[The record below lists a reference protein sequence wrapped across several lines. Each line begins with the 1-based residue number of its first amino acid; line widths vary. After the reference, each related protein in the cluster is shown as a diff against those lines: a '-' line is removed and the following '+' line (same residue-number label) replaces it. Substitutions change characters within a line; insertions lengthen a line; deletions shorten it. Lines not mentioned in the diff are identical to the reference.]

1 MGISPQEWW
10 PLYFVSDVYDAR
22 DRRADLAQQLITYF
36 SSADGFFWVEQA
48 RCVFCLWV
56 LRQLWHC
63 GAVQCADWRP
73 LSSLT
78 CARAAVA

>member
-22 DRRADLAQQLITYF
+22 DRRADLAQQLIIYF

-48 RCVFCLWV
+48 RGVCVHVCIK
-56 LRQLWHC
+56 
-63 GAVQCADWRP
+63 
-73 LSSLT
+73 
-78 CARAAVA
+78 AAVALRCCAVR

>member
-36 SSADGFFWVEQA
+36 SSADGFYWVEQA
-48 RCVFCLWV
+48 RGSPLPACVHAAAA
-56 LRQLWHC
+56 LRC
-63 GAVQCADWRP
+63 CAVR
-73 LSSLT
+73 
-78 CARAAVA
+78 

>member
-36 SSADGFFWVEQA
+36 TSADGFFWVEQA
-48 RCVFCLWV
+48 RGVSDCVL
-56 LRQLWHC
+56 LGSC
-63 GAVQCADWRP
+63 GA
-73 LSSLT
+73 
-78 CARAAVA
+78 ARGVDRRLVWWFPCSAVA